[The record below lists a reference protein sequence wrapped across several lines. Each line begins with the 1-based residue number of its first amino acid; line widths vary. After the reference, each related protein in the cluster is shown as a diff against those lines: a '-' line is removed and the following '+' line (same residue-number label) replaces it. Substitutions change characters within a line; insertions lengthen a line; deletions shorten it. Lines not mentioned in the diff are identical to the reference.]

1 MVGSILVCV
10 GLWPLMVGVI
20 SHRNCVPRVLDIRLN
35 LRDNCPTRAKY
46 VLVNYMQDYPADW
59 KIMITLSAWD
69 LVALTIA
76 LTSSLIVVIT
86 TAVANHRLTE
96 SVHYW
101 RDAYLQAEQDLSK
114 SGM

>member
-1 MVGSILVCV
+1 MLV
-10 GLWPLMVGVI
+10 
-20 SHRNCVPRVLDIRLN
+20 
-35 LRDNCPTRAKY
+35 
-46 VLVNYMQDYPADW
+46 
-59 KIMITLSAWD
+59 LSAWD

-96 SVHYW
+96 SRDYW
-101 RDAYLQAEQDLSK
+101 REAYLQAEQDLNK